1 MRPAGR
7 TAKAARPAKLAA
19 LAARLGPF
27 ALASLA
33 AVAALAALAG
43 CARERPAPPPA
54 VFGPG
59 PRCVVV
65 VSLDCLRADRLHCYG
80 NPVETSPF
88 LDRLAADGTRFT
100 RATCPANW
108 TLPSHMSLFTGLYPH
123 RHGVINGNCALDAA
137 APHLVEP
144 LRAAGWRTA
153 AFTGGGYLA
162 PRYGYDRG
170 FETYWA
176 APRIDGVLDE
186 TLARARAW
194 LAEQRGQDVFLFLHT
209 YEIHEPF
216 TPPAEYLRR
225 LLPEP
230 RTDVTGEIAQ
240 MRELAKT
247 GATPE
252 QIREIVARYD
262 ADILHTDAKLGAF
275 RAALDTLG
283 LGENLLFVVASDHGE
298 QFWEHGRTGHG
309 GDMLGPEL
317 TDIPLIVT
325 LPKAGAGSAAGAAA
339 AGAPRG
345 QVLDDEVSFLDIMPT
360 VLDAAGLPAP
370 AAIDG
375 FSLLPALLSGVD
387 GEPARN
393 AARAPQAAAR
403 GAEAGQPSAR
413 ERRRLEIAGR
423 QAELAVTEGLRFA
436 AVRAGGWKLIAPLP
450 EAAGRRLKMAPALY
464 DLRADPRELN
474 PQPVR
479 DQVAVALG
487 GVLPGWERLGLPSF
501 RPGQAAV
508 DEATQRQ
515 LRALGYVH

>member
-1 MRPAGR
+1 MRRAGR
-7 TAKAARPAKLAA
+7 TAKPAALLAPLALASRAA
-19 LAARLGPF
+19 LAAVTTL
-27 ALASLA
+27 
-33 AVAALAALAG
+33 AALAALAG

-88 LDRLAADGTRFT
+88 LDRLAAEGTRFA
-100 RATCPANW
+100 RATCPGNW

-123 RHGVINGNCALDAA
+123 RHGVINGNCSLAAA

-162 PRYGYDRG
+162 PRYGYERG

-283 LGENLLFVVASDHGE
+283 LGGNLLFVVASDHGE
-298 QFWEHGRTGHG
+298 QFWEHGKTGHG

-317 TDIPLIVT
+317 TDVPLIVT
-325 LPKAGAGSAAGAAA
+325 LPAAGAGSAAGAAA
-339 AGAPRG
+339 ARAPHGR
-345 QVLDDEVSFLDIMPT
+345 VLDAEVSFLDIMPT

-370 AAIDG
+370 PAIDG
-375 FSLLPALLSGVD
+375 FSLLPALLGGAD
-387 GEPARN
+387 GKPAR
-393 AARAPQAAAR
+393 AATRARPAAR

-423 QAELAVTEGLRFA
+423 PAELAVTEGLRFA

-474 PQPVR
+474 PLPAR

>member
-1 MRPAGR
+1 M
-7 TAKAARPAKLAA
+7 TTL
-19 LAARLGPF
+19 
-27 ALASLA
+27 
-33 AVAALAALAG
+33 AALAALAG

-88 LDRLAADGTRFT
+88 LDRLAAEGTRFA
-100 RATCPANW
+100 RATCPGNW

-123 RHGVINGNCALDAA
+123 RHGVINGNCSLAAA

-186 TLARARAW
+186 TLARASAW
-194 LAEQRGQDVFLFLHT
+194 LAEQRGHDVFLFLHT

-230 RTDVTGEIAQ
+230 RTNVTGEIAQ

-283 LGENLLFVVASDHGE
+283 LGGNLLFIVSSDHGE
-298 QFWEHGRTGHG
+298 QFWEHGKTGHG
-309 GDMLGPEL
+309 GDMLGAEL
-317 TDIPLIVT
+317 TDVPLIVT
-325 LPKAGAGSAAGAAA
+325 LPAAGAGRAGRAGEPAARGR
-339 AGAPRG
+339 AGGGDPRG
-345 QVLDDEVSFLDIMPT
+345 RVLDDEVSFLDIMPT
-360 VLDAAGLPAP
+360 VLEAAGLPAP
-370 AAIDG
+370 PAIDG
-375 FSLLPALLSGVD
+375 VSLLPALLGGTD
-387 GEPARN
+387 AG
-393 AARAPQAAAR
+393 AARDAAGTRPAAR
-403 GAEAGQPSAR
+403 GAGNGQPSAR

-423 QAELAVTEGLRFA
+423 AVELAVTEGLRFA

-474 PQPVR
+474 PLPAR
-479 DQVAVALG
+479 DPIAEALG
-487 GVLPGWERLGLPSF
+487 GVLPGWERLGLPSY

>member
-1 MRPAGR
+1 MRRAG
-7 TAKAARPAKLAA
+7 
-19 LAARLGPF
+19 
-27 ALASLA
+27 LA

-88 LDRLAADGTRFT
+88 LDRLAAEGTRFT

-123 RHGVINGNCALDAA
+123 RHGVINGNCALDPA

-240 MRELAKT
+240 MRELART

-275 RAALDTLG
+275 RAALDSLG
-283 LGENLLFVVASDHGE
+283 LGENLLFIVSSDHGE
-298 QFWEHGRTGHG
+298 QFWEHGKTGHG
-309 GDMLGPEL
+309 GDMLGAEL
-317 TDIPLIVT
+317 TDVPLLVT
-325 LPKAGAGSAAGAAA
+325 LPKAGAAA
-339 AGAPRG
+339 AGTAGAGESAARGGPAANVAPRG
-345 QVLDDEVSFLDIMPT
+345 QVVDAEASFLDIMPT
-360 VLDAAGLPAP
+360 VLDAAGLAAP
-370 AAIDG
+370 PSIDG
-375 FSLLPALLSGVD
+375 ASLLPALLGGAD
-387 GEPARN
+387 GEPARD

-403 GAEAGQPSAR
+403 GAEAGPPTAR
-413 ERRRLEIAGR
+413 ERRRLGIAGR
-423 QAELAVTEGLRFA
+423 PAELAVTEGLRFA
-436 AVRAGGWKLIAPLP
+436 AVRAGGWKLITPLP

-474 PQPVR
+474 PLPAR
-479 DQVAVALG
+479 DPIAEALG
-487 GVLPGWERLGLPSF
+487 GVLPGWQRLGLPSF
-501 RPGQAAV
+501 RPGRAAV